1 MGNSSSTPIDRT
13 IMTSDITFQSILDED
28 ETMITFSSSDVSS
41 PQNTNPD
48 YELIHKYFIKHFYN
62 PLETTIKNYLL
73 YNNSHNKNN
82 IILADL
88 EKKIKI
94 QENDLK
100 SKNEDNEK
108 IKTSLEFIKDDLI
121 QKEKEKI
128 ILIIALV
135 FLIIGIIILSIILL
149 KLNNIDVILYINN
162 YLSKIVL
169 IFKNYRSRLPL

>member
-1 MGNSSSTPIDRT
+1 MEKVEQTARDNAK
-13 IMTSDITFQSILDED
+13 DIIAERDNFVSNAIVFDLDPR
-28 ETMITFSSSDVSS
+28 VLKR
-41 PQNTNPD
+41 
-48 YELIHKYFIKHFYN
+48 LIG
-62 PLETTIKNYLL
+62 YLL

>member
-13 IMTSDITFQSILDED
+13 IMASDITFQSITDKVD
-28 ETMITFSSSDVSS
+28 TIFTFSSSDVSS
-41 PQNTNPD
+41 SQSNPN
-48 YELIHKYFIKHFYN
+48 YKQLHIYFLTHFYN